1 MGLHYSQE
9 EIRMIA
15 KFLAALALAI
25 SFGPGYAQDY
35 PVREIR
41 SICNFA
47 AGSGADIIVRFYSD
61 RLSKLAGKPVIVENK
76 PGVQGS
82 LASDFVAKSKPDGY
96 TLMITPASSTLA
108 TAPYLFKKLPFD
120 PQRDFAPVTTLASLS
135 FVLAVDAA
143 KPIKSIDD
151 LVRLLKSKPSHG
163 FYGTGSNTGQ
173 VAAEL
178 FKEKMGLS
186 TVYVPYK
193 VTVDALTGVVT
204 GGVDFISYDATWAVT
219 QHPSRIRILAVTAA
233 KRSGALPDIP
243 TLSELGLGEFDIA
256 PWFGVVVPAGTPRP
270 VIDKL
275 AGWFNQITNAED
287 TKQFLARSALDAFPG
302 TPESMAAHLQA
313 ETQRWGRWV
322 KMAKIEPQ

>member
-1 MGLHYSQE
+1 
-9 EIRMIA
+9 MIA
-15 KFLAALALAI
+15 KFSLVLALCA
-25 SFGPGYAQDY
+25 GAGAAAAQDY

-47 AGSGADIIVRFYSD
+47 AGSGADIIVRYYSD
-61 RLSKLAGKPVIVENK
+61 RLSRLAGKPVLVENK
-76 PGVQGS
+76 PGVQGT
-82 LASDFVAKSKPDGY
+82 LASDYVAKSRPDGY

-108 TAPYLFKKLPFD
+108 TAPYIFKKLPFD
-120 PQRDFAPVTTLASLS
+120 PLKDFAPVTTIASLS
-135 FVLAVDAA
+135 FVLAVDAT
-143 KPIKSIDD
+143 KPIKSIDE
-151 LVRLLKSKPSHG
+151 LVKLLKAKPNHG

-193 VTVDALTGVVT
+193 VTVDALSGVV
-204 GGVDFISYDATWAVT
+204 GGSVDFISYDTTWAVT
-219 QHPSRIRILAVTAA
+219 QHPQRLRILAVTAA
-233 KRSGALPDIP
+233 KRQSALPDVP

-270 VIDKL
+270 IIERL
-275 AGWFNQITNAED
+275 AGWFNQITHGDDA
-287 TKQFLARSALDAFPG
+287 KQFLARAALEAFPG
-302 TPESMAAHLQA
+302 SPEQMAAHLQT
-313 ETQRWGRWV
+313 ETKRWERWV